1 MGALIGLDGIFE
13 ALDMPT
19 LPPESY
25 PVDTEGTTTGD
36 MANVAA
42 LYASLPA
49 EERYV
54 VPGYAR
60 MFEKDSRAVRVI
72 GDSFSEYY
80 MPYLQ
85 ARFTNSWREHIDTFT
100 LGVVEHPGCDILIL
114 EVNERSL
121 DKLLA
126 ILEQF

>member
-1 MGALIGLDGIFE
+1 
-13 ALDMPT
+13 
-19 LPPESY
+19 
-25 PVDTEGTTTGD
+25 

-49 EERYV
+49 EETYV
-54 VPGYAR
+54 VPGYDR
-60 MFEKDSRAVRVI
+60 MFEKDSRTVRVI

-100 LGVVEHPGCDILIL
+100 TDVAVHPGCDILIWSSTSAAL
-114 EVNERSL
+114 TSCWQYWSSFKR
-121 DKLLA
+121 
-126 ILEQF
+126 I